1 MDRRNFIKAT
11 GLTLAAALMHDSLF
25 SAPKDQ
31 RRQLINYPDKVS
43 AIIDDQTVQLASTEN
58 EIWTYQDVLVS
69 LENTGAGIAVT
80 IQAPKVKLSSVTL
93 QWKTP
98 NKSSSLILNELWERT

>member
-31 RRQLINYPDKVS
+31 RRQLINYPDKKELLKTLE
-43 AIIDDQTVQLASTEN
+43 TV
-58 EIWTYQDVLVS
+58 
-69 LENTGAGIAVT
+69 
-80 IQAPKVKLSSVTL
+80 
-93 QWKTP
+93 
-98 NKSSSLILNELWERT
+98 R